1 MSAQVNTATSRQMSA
16 NVNPYEQPLVLP
28 TKIMLVI
35 WTLVTG
41 LGGLAMMFVPGFANT
56 FVYPAPLDPLPQ
68 FNASLYGALA
78 FSTGAASVYALYRN
92 KWMFAAP
99 VIAMYLA
106 DDIFQQIVA
115 IQRIMQGPVPFQVWF
130 YVGLG
135 VLYFVLI
142 VLSYRQQ
149 GSF

>member
-1 MSAQVNTATSRQMSA
+1 MSAHVSTATARDMTTG
-16 NVNPYEQPLVLP
+16 VNPYERPLVLP

-56 FVYPAPLDPLPQ
+56 FVYPPPLEPLSQ
-68 FNASLYGALA
+68 FNAGLYGALA
-78 FSTGAASVYALYRN
+78 FSTGVASIYALYRN

-115 IQRIMQGPVPFQVWF
+115 VQRIMQGPVPFQVWF

-135 VLYFVLI
+135 LLYFVLI